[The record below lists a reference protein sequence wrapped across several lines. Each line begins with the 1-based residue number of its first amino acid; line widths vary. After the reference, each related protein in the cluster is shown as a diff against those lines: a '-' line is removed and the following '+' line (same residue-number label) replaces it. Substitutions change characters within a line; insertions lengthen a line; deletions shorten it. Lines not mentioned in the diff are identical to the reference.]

1 MHRLV
6 LLGLNHSTAPL
17 AVRERFALSPEQRR
31 AAIEVFKARFAGSEI
46 VLLSTCNRV
55 ELYAG
60 TAAVHSPSAQELLD
74 FLCGACA
81 VPGEKAFR
89 QHLYHKSDRGAVSHL
104 FTVAS
109 SLDSMVLGESQIL
122 GQVREAYDGAR
133 EQSAVGPLLNPLF
146 QRAIAVGKQVM
157 SETSIGGGR
166 LSIASVA
173 VDYARR
179 IFDHFDDKT
188 VLTIGAG
195 KMATLVLRHFAELR
209 PGRLLLCNRDAQK
222 AAKLAADFGGQPAP
236 FERLDE
242 HLVEADVV
250 VTSTGSSQPIITRA
264 SFEKLLKRRR
274 YKPLFVIDIALPR
287 DVEQSVE
294 ELDNVYLYNLDHLQQ
309 VVSQTQS
316 QRKDAIEAAQ
326 RIVADQVNEF
336 LTWHRQ
342 RELGPLI
349 DALYKRYH
357 ALAQEELARTLNKLP
372 SVGDAERAHLEELAR
387 RIVNKLLH
395 DPMRMLRHSD
405 PQHAGGGGGAATQY
419 LHALEKLFGLEATSE
434 SAIEPE
440 ADKSD

>member
-17 AVRERFALSPEQRR
+17 AVRERFALSLEQRR

-60 TAAVHSPSAQELLD
+60 TAAVHSPSAEELLD

-89 QHLYHKSDRGAVSHL
+89 QHLYHKSDRGVVSHL

-166 LSIASVA
+166 LSVASVA

-209 PGRLLLCNRDAQK
+209 PGRLLLCNRDAAK
-222 AAKLAADFGGQPAP
+222 ATKLATEFGGQPAP
-236 FERLDE
+236 FEQLDE

-294 ELDNVYLYNLDHLQQ
+294 ELENVYLYNLDHLQQ

-316 QRKDAIEAAQ
+316 QRTDAIEAAQ
-326 RIVADQVNEF
+326 RIVADQVNDF

-357 ALAQEELARTLNKLP
+357 ALAQEELARTLHKLGN
-372 SVGDAERAHLEELAR
+372 VGEAEKAHLEDFAR
-387 RIVNKLLH
+387 RLVNKLLH

-405 PQHAGGGGGAATQY
+405 PQHGGGAAATQY
-419 LHALEKLFGLEATSE
+419 LHALEKLFGLEGAGE
-434 SAIEPE
+434 SALERE
-440 ADKSD
+440 ADKPD

>member
-17 AVRERFALSPEQRR
+17 AVRERFALSTEQRR

-133 EQSAVGPLLNPLF
+133 DQDAVGPLLNPLF

-209 PGRLLLCNRDAQK
+209 PGRLVLCNRDAEK
-222 AAKLAADFGGQPAP
+222 AAKLAAEFGGHPAP

-287 DVEQSVE
+287 DVEQTVE
-294 ELDNVYLYNLDHLQQ
+294 ELENVYLYNLDHLQQ

-316 QRKDAIEAAQ
+316 QRTDAIEAAQ
-326 RIVADQVNEF
+326 RIVADQVNDF

-357 ALAQEELARTLNKLP
+357 ALAQEELARTLHKLGN
-372 SVGDAERAHLEELAR
+372 VGEAEKAHLEDFAR
-387 RIVNKLLH
+387 RLVNKLLH

-405 PQHAGGGGGAATQY
+405 PQHGGGGAAATQY
-419 LHALEKLFGLEATSE
+419 LHALEKLFGLEGGGE
-434 SAIEPE
+434 SATERE
-440 ADKSD
+440 ADKPD